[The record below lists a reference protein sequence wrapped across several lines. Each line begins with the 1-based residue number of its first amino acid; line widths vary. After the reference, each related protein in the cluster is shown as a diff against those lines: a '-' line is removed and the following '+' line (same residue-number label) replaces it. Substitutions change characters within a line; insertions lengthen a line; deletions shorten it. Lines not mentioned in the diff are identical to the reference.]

1 MPRIFA
7 GGLAILFSSLVIALL
22 IGAAGNLKPGG
33 GSTSVGIPAPASS
46 KIEDRAPAGDV
57 RSNGARAVFARPK
70 SKAGLG
76 DWTVLPEARQGGMWI
91 HEGSIVRLEAIGRA
105 RRFFYVDVHGAF
117 PAKNGDMAFEGVRE
131 GPTYSGR
138 AFQFTANCEPLAY
151 IVKGSV
157 STDES
162 TVKLEGRKPRRDP
175 QCHVLSYAN
184 EELVFSLK
192 L

>member
-7 GGLAILFSSLVIALL
+7 GGLTILFSSLVVALL
-22 IGAAGNLKPGG
+22 ISAAGNLKPGG
-33 GSTSVGIPAPASS
+33 ESTSARTPAPASS
-46 KIEDRAPAGDV
+46 KIADRAPAGDLG
-57 RSNGARAVFARPK
+57 SKSARAVLARPK
-70 SKAGLG
+70 SKTGPG
-76 DWTVLPEARQGGMWI
+76 GWTVLPEIRQGGMWT

-105 RRFFYVDVHGAF
+105 RRFFYVEVHGAF

-131 GPTYSGR
+131 GPTYSGQ

-157 STDES
+157 STNES
-162 TVKLEGRKPRRDP
+162 IVKLEGRKPRRDS
-175 QCHVLSYAN
+175 QCHVVSYAN